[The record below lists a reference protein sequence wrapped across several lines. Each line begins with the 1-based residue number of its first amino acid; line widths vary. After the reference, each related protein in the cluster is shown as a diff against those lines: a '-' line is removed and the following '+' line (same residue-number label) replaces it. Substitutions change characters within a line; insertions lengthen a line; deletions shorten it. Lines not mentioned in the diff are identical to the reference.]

1 MREQRGDK
9 IHSLALVHLVR
20 SRGVAAKPRNR
31 ALEGRS
37 IVFPLVPICKR
48 ACMGTNE
55 KTIATVVATV
65 SRLGGEDKTFR
76 LSFSKKQSLKIRYL
90 AFGKEPNFNNYCL

>member
-1 MREQRGDK
+1 MRNPKYRF
-9 IHSLALVHLVR
+9 SVCTHLQVGL
-20 SRGVAAKPRNR
+20 SVN
-31 ALEGRS
+31 
-37 IVFPLVPICKR
+37 
-48 ACMGTNE
+48 TNK
-55 KTIATVVATV
+55 KTIATFVTTV